1 MNIRRLCP
9 ADAGAYQS
17 FRLSALHDSP
27 AAFGASFDEEK
38 DYSPSAIEE
47 RLALKSDV
55 GAFGAF
61 NDVDTIIGSVALAR
75 ENSNKLSHKAFI
87 WGVYV
92 APDYRGQGV
101 SRLLLIEALSLAR
114 SVADLRQVNLGVNAE
129 NAIAIAI
136 KLYKSL
142 GFVTFGCVPHV
153 AERMRQHQSHQLKE
167 KNPAE
172 FLRV

>member
-1 MNIRRLCP
+1 MP
-9 ADAGAYQS
+9 ALYQS

-75 ENSNKLSHKAFI
+75 ENLKKLSHKAFI

-114 SVADLRQVNLGVNAE
+114 PVADLRQVNLCVNAE
-129 NAIAIAI
+129 NAIAI

-142 GFVTFGCVPHV
+142 GFVTFGCELDSMLVDRKLHN
-153 AERMRQHQSHQLKE
+153 ELHMCCR
-167 KNPAE
+167 
-172 FLRV
+172 LRES

>member
-1 MNIRRLCP
+1 MP
-9 ADAGAYQS
+9 ALYQS

-75 ENSNKLSHKAFI
+75 ENLKKLSHKAFI

-114 SVADLRQVNLGVNAE
+114 PVADLRQVNLCVNAE
-129 NAIAIAI
+129 NAIAI

-142 GFVTFGCVPHV
+142 GFVTFGCELDFMLVDRKLHN
-153 AERMRQHQSHQLKE
+153 ELHMCCR
-167 KNPAE
+167 
-172 FLRV
+172 LRES

>member
-1 MNIRRLCP
+1 MP
-9 ADAGAYQS
+9 ALYQS

-38 DYSPSAIEE
+38 DYSPSAIKE

-75 ENSNKLSHKAFI
+75 ENLKKLSHKAFI
-87 WGVYV
+87 WGIYV

-114 SVADLRQVNLGVNAE
+114 SVETYASMLKTQSQSNSTNHLALLLLAANLT
-129 NAIAIAI
+129 
-136 KLYKSL
+136 L
-142 GFVTFGCVPHV
+142 CW
-153 AERMRQHQSHQLKE
+153 
-167 KNPAE
+167 
-172 FLRV
+172 